1 MWSLAKA
8 NLDPT
13 CNGILDE
20 REVKKVQDMETET
33 VQHITTNTI
42 LTQVRDIGDIS
53 NKKLEICQKCK
64 DGNQ

>member
-13 CNGILDE
+13 CNGILDG

-33 VQHITTNTI
+33 GQHITKNTI

-64 DGNQ
+64 IGNQ